1 MNFVS
6 KISDILVEDGCAYMM
21 FIFFSALV
29 TILSIV
35 EFRSDLAILVFPVMA
50 LSPLVFRTHPKNQA
64 EKNDPEEKH
73 TPKRALDRGEQE
85 LQILITLIKAGKA
98 QIEQM
103 GSEFGVLVFMLTC
116 EDMKFRVRIFCDR
129 LELRS
134 EEEKLTHYIYNQ
146 EMTQDFMSLCEHV
159 RPMYKLEQ
167 VLNETLKSD
176 ENLTT

>member
-6 KISDILVEDGCAYMM
+6 KISDALVEDGCDYMM

-50 LSPLVFRTHPKNQA
+50 LSPLIFRTHPKNQA

-73 TPKRALDRGEQE
+73 TLPDRGEQE
-85 LQILITLIKAGKA
+85 LQILITLIKAGKV
-98 QIEQM
+98 QIKQM

-134 EEEKLTHYIYNQ
+134 EEEKLIHYIYNQ
-146 EMTQDFMSLCEHV
+146 EMIQDFMSLCEHV

-167 VLNETLKSD
+167 VLNEALKSD